1 MASLYLLLGSKR
13 TYSPK
18 IKITV
23 ATPSS
28 SEWFLGNAF
37 ERGWLSSEHFNFNLT
52 FLENEVLCVD
62 SFGFI

>member
-1 MASLYLLLGSKR
+1 MASLHLLLGSKR

-37 ERGWLSSEHFNFNLT
+37 ERGWLSSEHFNLT

-62 SFGFI
+62 SFGCI